1 MCIHYYLLIRSPRGF
16 NQTWTAVGPQTE
28 MTRQGRGTLLFFL
41 LVSSSR
47 DDAGVRRGGGGGL
60 VVHIQHDQQK
70 SGFGLWKIRIQ

>member
-1 MCIHYYLLIRSPRGF
+1 
-16 NQTWTAVGPQTE
+16 

-47 DDAGVRRGGGGGL
+47 DDAGVRPGGGGGL

-70 SGFGLWKIRIQ
+70 SEFGLWKIRIQ